1 MLARGL
7 IKCVR
12 LQSPLTLLLQGLSPG
27 NRRKQE
33 MLAALDA
40 LIQNGPMG
48 RGPVVLR
55 QLCALFL
62 KVGIDGE
69 TSTTVLFDEVMANV
83 AADLDDEAIAFLAPE
98 MGQMAIVLPA
108 FASTVSSRA
117 HEIAARSS
125 LSGLSTFSADA
136 AANDIDVPDISFV
149 PVAAI
154 ETPALEAVASEPEAT
169 AASADLATP
178 VAPAAADASAERP
191 ITVSQGFRERRA
203 APRTPE
209 DDAENPISL
218 ARKAS
223 ASELLQIAGLPNL
236 PEAITNVLI
245 SRGDRDALQRV
256 LENPSAQ
263 FSKSSLTTLAE
274 LAPSDR
280 MLKDALLSR
289 ADLPEAI
296 VERLLPFLAPDIKAK
311 ALMTGAP
318 FGQDEARGAL
328 SQSEADLVEAYRNG
342 QQLLGIDSC
351 LACVD
356 EGKMSL
362 SEVIVLLS
370 RDIRVA
376 ELAAVA
382 ANRLDITQLCAFNIL
397 SGRLDHGAAALIRAL
412 DGDFSAMDAV
422 MTMRRRCG
430 CREAKETRSA
440 FATAQHYTVEAAK
453 DLIRRMDRVDLS
465 VATRAIIAP
474 YSTED
479 SAPADALL
487 QAA

>member
-1 MLARGL
+1 
-7 IKCVR
+7 
-12 LQSPLTLLLQGLSPG
+12 
-27 NRRKQE
+27 

-40 LIQNGPMG
+40 LIQNGPTG

-69 TSTTVLFDEVMANV
+69 TSTTALFDEVMANV
-83 AADLDDEAIAFLAPE
+83 ASDLDDDAVAYLAPE

-108 FASTVSSRA
+108 FAATVSSRA
-117 HEIAARSS
+117 HEIAARTSPQEPS
-125 LSGLSTFSADA
+125 VANDA
-136 AANDIDVPDISFV
+136 APAEENAIDVPDVIFA
-149 PVAAI
+149 PVAVTEAPAQQAAAATPI
-154 ETPALEAVASEPEAT
+154 MADSSMEPAPAL
-169 AASADLATP
+169 
-178 VAPAAADASAERP
+178 APAKTDPIPERSGYSP
-191 ITVSQGFRERRA
+191 QGFRERRA

-209 DDAENPISL
+209 EDAENPITL

-223 ASELLQIAGLPNL
+223 AAELLQIAALPNL

-245 SRGDRDALQRV
+245 ARGDRDALQRA
-256 LENPSAQ
+256 LANPSAQ

-289 ADLPEAI
+289 ADLPEPI
-296 VERLLPFLAPDIKAK
+296 VERLLPFLTADIKAK

-318 FGQDEARGAL
+318 FGQEEARSAL
-328 SQSEADLVEAYRNG
+328 SQAEADLVEAYRNG
-342 QQLLGIDSC
+342 QQLLGVDSC

-362 SEVIVLLS
+362 GEVIVLLS

-376 ELAAVA
+376 ELAAVTA
-382 ANRLDITQLCAFNIL
+382 DRLGITQLCAFNVL
-397 SGRLDHGAAALIRAL
+397 SGRLDHGAAVLVRAL
-412 DGDFSAMDAV
+412 DGEFSAVDAV

-430 CREAKETRSA
+430 CREATETRSA
-440 FATAQHYTVEAAK
+440 FATSQRYTVEAAK
-453 DLIRRMDRVDLS
+453 ELIRRMDRVE
-465 VATRAIIAP
+465 VMGAEPA
-474 YSTED
+474 
-479 SAPADALL
+479 APAPHSGETPEPAESLL